1 MTVDETTSTG
11 LTVAYLR
18 VSVAGQSNGLE
29 SQLAAIKKALG
40 GDPDRVYSDE
50 WTGRS
55 MERPG
60 LTRMLDALRPGD
72 TLVTYSLSR
81 LGRSAL
87 DTVGTVQRLAESG
100 VTVRSVTESIDTS
113 TPAGRAFLAITLVI
127 AQMERELIVERTQA
141 GLLAARARGRVG
153 GAKKRLTP
161 AQARSILRAYEA
173 GERMPDIA
181 EEHGISIRSA
191 WRYLAQARASRAKVQ
206 GTAA

>member
-1 MTVDETTSTG
+1 MESTTSG

-50 WTGRS
+50 WSGRS
-55 MERPG
+55 MDRPG
-60 LTRMLDALRPGD
+60 LGRMLEALRPGD

-87 DTVGTVQRLAESG
+87 DTVSTVQRLADSG
-100 VTVRSVTESIDTS
+100 VIVRSVTEAIDTS

-141 GLLAARARGRVG
+141 GLAAARAKGRVG
-153 GAKKRLTP
+153 GAKPRLTP
-161 AQARSILRAYEA
+161 AQARSILRAYAA

-181 EEHGISIRSA
+181 DEYGISVRSA
-191 WRYLAQARASRAKVQ
+191 WRYLASARAAHEKVH
-206 GTAA
+206 GKAAAA

>member
-1 MTVDETTSTG
+1 MTEVTSTG

-40 GDPDRVYSDE
+40 GEPDRTYSDE
-50 WTGRS
+50 WSGRS
-55 MERPG
+55 MDRPG
-60 LTRMLDALRPGD
+60 LVRMLEALRPGD
-72 TLVTYSLSR
+72 TLVVYSLSR

-87 DTVGTVQRLAESG
+87 DTVGTVQRLADSG
-100 VTVRSVTESIDTS
+100 VIVRSVTESIDTS

-141 GLLAARARGRVG
+141 GLVAARAKGRVG
-153 GAKKRLTP
+153 GAKPRLTP
-161 AQARSILRAYEA
+161 AQARSIARAYEA

-181 EEHGISIRSA
+181 DEYGISVRSA
-191 WRYLAQARASRAKVQ
+191 WRYLAQARAAHAKVH
-206 GTAA
+206 GKVAV

>member
-1 MTVDETTSTG
+1 MDEMTSTG
-11 LTVAYLR
+11 ITVAYLR

-29 SQLAAIKKALG
+29 SQLAAIKKSLG

-50 WTGRS
+50 WSGRS
-55 MERPG
+55 MDRPG
-60 LTRMLDALRPGD
+60 LGRMLDALRPGD
-72 TLVTYSLSR
+72 TLIVYSLSR

-87 DTVGTVQRLAESG
+87 DTLGTVQRLADTG
-100 VTVRSVTESIDTS
+100 VIVRSVTESIDTS

-141 GLLAARARGRVG
+141 GLAAARAKGRVG

-181 EEHGISIRSA
+181 EEHGLSVRSC
-191 WRYLAQARASRAKVQ
+191 WRYLSQAKASRAKAQ
-206 GTAA
+206 GVGA

>member
-1 MTVDETTSTG
+1 MTVDETTPTG

-29 SQLAAIKKALG
+29 SQLAAITKALG

-50 WTGRS
+50 WSGRS
-55 MERPG
+55 MDRPG
-60 LTRMLDALRPGD
+60 LARMLDALRPGD
-72 TLVTYSLSR
+72 TLILYSLSR

-87 DTVGTVQRLAESG
+87 DTLGTVQRLADSG
-100 VTVRSVTESIDTS
+100 VTVRSVTEAIDTS

-141 GLLAARARGRVG
+141 GLAAARAKGRVG
-153 GAKKRLTP
+153 GAKPRLSN
-161 AQARSILRAYEA
+161 AQSRSLLRLYE
-173 GERMPDIA
+173 GGDRVPDLA
-181 EEHGISIRSA
+181 DQFGVSVRSA
-191 WRYLAQARASRAKVQ
+191 WRYIAAAKASRAKVQ

>member
-1 MTVDETTSTG
+1 MENDTSTG

-29 SQLAAIKKALG
+29 SQLAAITKALG

-60 LTRMLDALRPGD
+60 LTRMLDSLRPGD
-72 TLVTYSLSR
+72 TLILYSLSR

-87 DTVGTVQRLAESG
+87 DTMSTVQRLADSG
-100 VTVRSVTESIDTS
+100 VIVRSVTESIDTS
-113 TPAGRAFLAITLVI
+113 TPAGRAFLGIILLI

-141 GLLAARARGRVG
+141 GLLAARAKGRVG

-161 AQARSILRAYEA
+161 AQARSILRAYED

-181 EEHGISIRSA
+181 DSHAISVRSA
-191 WRYLAQARASRAKVQ
+191 WRYLAQAKASRAKVQ

>member
-1 MTVDETTSTG
+1 MDEMTSTG

-40 GDPDRVYSDE
+40 GDPDRTYSDE
-50 WTGRS
+50 WSGRS
-55 MERPG
+55 LDRPG

-72 TLVTYSLSR
+72 VLYTYSLSR

-87 DTVGTVQRLAESG
+87 DTVSTVQRLADSG
-100 VTVRSVTESIDTS
+100 VIVRSVTESIDTS

-141 GLLAARARGRVG
+141 GLAAARAKGRVG

-181 EEHGISIRSA
+181 EEHSISVRSA
-191 WRYLAQARASRAKVQ
+191 WRYLSQARAARAKVQ

>member
-1 MTVDETTSTG
+1 MENYTSTG

-40 GDPDRVYSDE
+40 ADPERVYSDE
-50 WTGRS
+50 WSGRS
-55 MERPG
+55 MDRPG
-60 LTRMLDALRPGD
+60 LARMLDALRPGD
-72 TLVTYSLSR
+72 VLVTYSLSR

-87 DTVGTVQRLAESG
+87 DTVGTVQRLADSG
-100 VTVRSVTESIDTS
+100 VIVRSVTESIDTS
-113 TPAGRAFLAITLVI
+113 TPAGRAFLAITLVV

-141 GLLAARARGRVG
+141 GLAAARAKGRIG

-161 AQARSILRAYEA
+161 AAARSILRAYEA

-181 EEHGISIRSA
+181 DEHGISIRTA
-191 WRYLAQARASRAKVQ
+191 WRYLSQAKASRAKVQ

>member
-1 MTVDETTSTG
+1 MENDTSTG

-18 VSVAGQSNGLE
+18 VSIAGQSNGLE
-29 SQLAAIKKALG
+29 SQLAAITKALG
-40 GDPDRVYSDE
+40 GEPDRVYSDE
-50 WTGRS
+50 WSGRS

-60 LTRMLDALRPGD
+60 LARMLDALRPGD
-72 TLVTYSLSR
+72 VLVTYSLSR

-87 DTVGTVQRLAESG
+87 DTVGTVQRLADSG
-100 VTVRSVTESIDTS
+100 VIVRSVTESIDTS
-113 TPAGRAFLAITLVI
+113 MPAGRAFLAITLVI

-141 GLLAARARGRVG
+141 GLAAARAKGRVG

-161 AQARSILRAYEA
+161 GQARSILRAYEA

-181 EEHGISIRSA
+181 DEYNISIRSA
-191 WRYLAQARASRAKVQ
+191 WRYLASAKAARAKVQ

>member
-1 MTVDETTSTG
+1 MTVDEVTSTG

-40 GDPDRVYSDE
+40 GNPDRVYSDE

-55 MERPG
+55 MDRPG
-60 LTRMLDALRPGD
+60 LGRMLDALRPGD
-72 TLVTYSLSR
+72 TLIVYSLSR

-87 DTVGTVQRLAESG
+87 EAMSTVQRLADSG
-100 VTVRSVTESIDTS
+100 IVVRSVTESVDTG
-113 TPAGRAFLAITLVI
+113 TPAGRAFLGICLII
-127 AQMERELIVERTQA
+127 AELEVSLIRERTQA
-141 GLLAARARGRVG
+141 GLAAARAKGRVG
-153 GAKKRLTP
+153 GAKKRLSP

-181 EEHGISIRSA
+181 DEYGISVRSA
-191 WRYLAQARASRAKVQ
+191 WRYLAQAKASRVKVQ
-206 GTAA
+206 GVSA